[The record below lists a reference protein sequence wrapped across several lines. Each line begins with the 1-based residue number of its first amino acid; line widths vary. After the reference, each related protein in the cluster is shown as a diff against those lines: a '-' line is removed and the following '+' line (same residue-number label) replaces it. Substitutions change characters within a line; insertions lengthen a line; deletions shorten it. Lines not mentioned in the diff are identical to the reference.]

1 MPEEKMPFTEH
12 LKELRKRFIIC
23 AIAIGVGFLV
33 SYGFADSIFEILCRP
48 WLEALP
54 KGQQIKLIATA
65 PHEAFFTYL
74 KVAFLT
80 GMLLAVPVILYQL
93 WCFIAPGL
101 YEQERRAILP
111 VVFFSSFF
119 FIGGAL
125 FGYFCVFPYGFQ
137 FFASFATDYIT
148 PMITT
153 REFLTFTTRMLI
165 GFGVVFELP
174 IFAYFLGRLGLLT
187 ADRMRRMRKGAIV
200 AIFIIAAAITPSP
213 DIFSQL
219 MMAGPLLILYEAS
232 VWIVHFC
239 GKKEKEEVKE
249 EVDQGTPAAAAQDG
263 SATPEKKG
271 TPT

>member
-1 MPEEKMPFTEH
+1 MSEEKMPFIEH
-12 LKELRKRFIIC
+12 LHELRKRFIIC
-23 AIAIGVGFLV
+23 AIAIGVGFVV
-33 SYGFADSIFEILCRP
+33 SYGFADKIFEVLCRP
-48 WLEALP
+48 WIQALR
-54 KGQQIKLIATA
+54 KEQTIKLISTA
-65 PHEAFFTYL
+65 PHEAFFTYM

-80 GMLLAVPVILYQL
+80 GIMLAVPVILYQL

-101 YEQERRAILP
+101 YEKERRAVLP

-125 FGYFCVFPYGFQ
+125 FGYFAVFPYGFQ

-153 REFLTFTTRMLI
+153 REFLSFTTRMLF

-174 IFAYFLGRLGLLT
+174 IFAYFLAKLGLIT
-187 ADRMRRMRKGAIV
+187 AKLMRRIRKGAIV

-213 DIFSQL
+213 DVFSQL

-239 GKKEKEEVKE
+239 GKKEKVEEEVE
-249 EVDQGTPAAAAQDG
+249 QEQ
-263 SATPEKKG
+263 
-271 TPT
+271 PTSTE

>member
-1 MPEEKMPFTEH
+1 MSEEKMPFTAH
-12 LKELRKRFIIC
+12 LQELRKRFIIC
-23 AIAIGVGFLV
+23 AIAIGVGFVV
-33 SYGFADSIFEILCRP
+33 SYGFADRILAILCQP

-54 KGQQIKLIATA
+54 KDQQIKLIATA
-65 PHEAFFTYL
+65 PHEVFFTNM
-74 KVAFLT
+74 KVAFLA
-80 GMLLAVPVILYQL
+80 GIMLAVPVILYQL
-93 WCFIAPGL
+93 WSFIAPGL

-119 FIGGAL
+119 FLGGAL

-148 PMITT
+148 LMPTT

-174 IFAYFLGRLGLLT
+174 IFAYFLARLGLIT
-187 ADRMRRMRKGAIV
+187 ARLMRRVRKGAIV

-213 DIFSQL
+213 DVFSQL

-239 GKKEKEEVKE
+239 EKKEKLKQEEPDE
-249 EVDQGTPAAAAQDG
+249 DEPAAAQDG
-263 SATPEKKG
+263 SENPGKEG
-271 TPT
+271 TTT

>member
-1 MPEEKMPFTEH
+1 MSEEKLPFTEH

-33 SYGFADSIFEILCRP
+33 SYGFAERILEILCRP
-48 WLEALP
+48 WLNALP

-65 PHEAFFTYL
+65 PHEVFFTNM
-74 KVAFLT
+74 KVAFLA
-80 GMLLAVPVILYQL
+80 GIMLAVPVILYQL

-101 YEQERRAILP
+101 YEKERRAVLP

-125 FGYFCVFPYGFQ
+125 FGYFAVFPYGFQ
-137 FFASFATDYIT
+137 FFASFTTDYIT
-148 PMITT
+148 LMPTT
-153 REFLTFTTRMLI
+153 REFLSFTTRMLF

-174 IFAYFLGRLGLLT
+174 IFAYFLGRLGLIT
-187 ADRMRRMRKGAIV
+187 AKLLRRIRKGAIV

-213 DIFSQL
+213 DVFSQL

-239 GKKEKEEVKE
+239 EKKKTAEEETDE
-249 EVDQGTPAAAAQDG
+249 EEPAPPAPVDSEPV
-263 SATPEKKG
+263 EKKG
-271 TPT
+271 TTT